1 MLFKLV
7 LLCFFMVWRYTIE
20 MTLSEF
26 YNFLSYVII
35 VLIIISSLIFLF
47 VKSKLNIKFFRKITE
62 FSEKH
67 QKDLVVFFL
76 LLLIGFIMAFGVIK
90 FVIGNLDKSTTVVVD
105 EKIVIIE
112 LDDWWNFKDTKD
124 YHTRYGYTFER
135 FKSVTDII
143 NKYDFV
149 ATMGV
154 TPYIF
159 LEEVRQNFA
168 LRDDSEMIDYINE
181 MVEEGYEIGMHG
193 YNHCRNAYY
202 CPQYEE
208 VWYNVDTGKKEL
220 ESIFGINLISYFPP
234 GNEWTTEQYE
244 NVKKAGFK
252 LIGNTH
258 VPKAYFDEDVI
269 ITQKGY
275 DPIYVYK
282 WYALDFRHTSY
293 DEWIDEYE
301 NTNLFILQLH
311 QNTFDTQEKLDDL
324 DKFLSY
330 VEQDKTNV
338 MTYKEFYDYIMEK
351 RKSEGKPITG
361 QAILEVN

>member
-1 MLFKLV
+1 
-7 LLCFFMVWRYTIE
+7 MVWRYTMEI
-20 MTLSEF
+20 TLSEF
-26 YNFLSYVII
+26 YNILSYVFIA
-35 VLIIISSLIFLF
+35 LIIIFALIFIF
-47 VKSKLNIKFFRKITE
+47 VKFRLNLRFFRRIAE
-62 FSEKH
+62 FSERH
-67 QKDLVVFFL
+67 QKGLVVFFL
-76 LLLIGFIMAFGVIK
+76 VLLVGFIVALGVLK
-90 FVIGNLDKSTTVVVD
+90 FVIYDLDKSTTVVVD

-135 FKSVTDII
+135 FRSVTDLI
-143 NKYDFV
+143 NKYDFT

-154 TPYIF
+154 TPHIF
-159 LEEVRQNFA
+159 LEEIRENIP
-168 LRDDSEMIDYINE
+168 LKDDPEMIDYIKE
-181 MVEEGYEIGMHG
+181 MKDRGYEIGMHG
-193 YNHCRNAYY
+193 YNHCRHAYY

-208 VWYNVDTGKKEL
+208 VWYNIDTGKREL
-220 ESIFGINLISYFPP
+220 ESMFGTKLISYFPP
-234 GNEWTTEQYE
+234 GNTWTTEQYE
-244 NVKKAGFK
+244 NVKRAGFK

-301 NTNLFILQLH
+301 DTNLFILQLH

-324 DKFLSY
+324 DKFLDH
-330 VEQDKTNV
+330 VKQDGAKV
-338 MTYKEFYDYIMEK
+338 MTYKEFYNYIMEK
-351 RKSEGKPITG
+351 RKSEGNPLTG